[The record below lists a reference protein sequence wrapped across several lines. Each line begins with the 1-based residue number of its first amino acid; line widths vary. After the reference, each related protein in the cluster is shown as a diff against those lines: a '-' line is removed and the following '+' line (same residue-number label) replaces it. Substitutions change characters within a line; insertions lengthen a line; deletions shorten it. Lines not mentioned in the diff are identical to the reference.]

1 MTTAKTKTTST
12 VKEAATKVKKP
23 TTTVKKTAAKK
34 PVVSS
39 SESTGNRVVYETIQQ
54 AAYLLAEKNG
64 FTGDAATYWLAAE
77 AKIKGAPVQ

>member
-1 MTTAKTKTTST
+1 
-12 VKEAATKVKKP
+12 
-23 TTTVKKTAAKK
+23 
-34 PVVSS
+34 VSS